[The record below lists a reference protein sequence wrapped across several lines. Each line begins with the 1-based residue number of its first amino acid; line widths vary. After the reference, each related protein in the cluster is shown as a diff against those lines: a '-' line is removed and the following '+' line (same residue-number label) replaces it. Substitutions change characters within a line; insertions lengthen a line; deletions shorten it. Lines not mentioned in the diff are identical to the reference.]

1 MAVVKQGVKVLI
13 VDDEPIIVESIKE
26 YFQSLRIVGF
36 TDPVH
41 ALKALTA
48 EPCDIVL
55 VDYRMPGLSGLDLLM
70 EARRLS
76 AYKVGIL
83 LTAYAD
89 KDLLRQFI
97 NQNLIQKVLE
107 KPLDLEELGRVL
119 EDAIAECEQIHAQ
132 QVEVEELRRDYQKLM
147 ADPGGVL
154 SRVVGSDAGMSQAM
168 QRARQFAATEEN
180 VLLTGETG
188 TGKELLTRVIHA
200 FSRRKSGPFVKINC
214 GAIPESLIESELFG
228 SARGAFSGAYRDRK
242 GKIEESDGGT
252 LFLDEVG
259 ELKLELQSRLLHV
272 VQDKTVER
280 VGSNRQLR
288 VDFRLI
294 AASNRD
300 LREECRAGRFR
311 EDLYF
316 RLATLHLHLP
326 PLRERREDI
335 PLLVDHFLEVFAV
348 ELNRRKPGVEAR
360 VLDRLSAYAWPGNV
374 RELENT
380 IKRALIMT
388 DSRERTIPE
397 TAFEGIP
404 ARVESAAGTVD
415 MAVDLICSQLQNKP
429 ALLDTIEDKILEAVL
444 RKAGGSVM
452 EAVRQSGIP
461 KDRFYRLARRQP
473 LSPLEE
479 IPPGRTKEQ

>member
-1 MAVVKQGVKVLI
+1 MAVLRQGVKVLI

-26 YFQSLRIVGF
+26 YFPDLSIVGF
-36 TDPVH
+36 TDPTQ
-41 ALKALTA
+41 ALKALKS
-48 EPCDIVL
+48 ELFDIAL
-55 VDYRMPGLSGLDLLM
+55 VDYRMPGLSGLDLLI
-70 EARRLS
+70 EARRVS
-76 AYKVGIL
+76 AYRVGIL

-97 NQNLIQKVLE
+97 NQDLIQKVLE
-107 KPLDLEELGRVL
+107 KPLDMEELGRVL
-119 EDAIAECEQIHAQ
+119 SEAIAECEQTHAA
-132 QVEVEELRRDYQKLM
+132 QVEVEELRRNYQKLM

-154 SRVVGSDAGMSQAM
+154 SRVVGSNAGMSQAM
-168 QRARQFAATEEN
+168 QRARQFAATDEN

-188 TGKELLTRVIHA
+188 TGKELFTRVIHA
-200 FSRRKSGPFVKINC
+200 FSRRKSAPFIKINC

-242 GKIEESDGGT
+242 GKIEEADGGT

-280 VGSNRQLR
+280 VGSNRQIR

-335 PLLVDHFLEVFAV
+335 PLLVDHFLDVFCM
-348 ELNRRKPGVEAR
+348 ELNRRKPGVEAN
-360 VLDRLSAYAWPGNV
+360 VLDRLAAYAWPGNV

-380 IKRALIMT
+380 VKRALIMT
-388 DSRERTIPE
+388 DSQADTVPE
-397 TAFEGIP
+397 TAFEGTLVP
-404 ARVESAAGTVD
+404 GESATGTVD
-415 MAVDLICSQLQNKP
+415 TALDLICSQLQNKP

-461 KDRFYRLARRQP
+461 KDRFYRLAKRQTV
-473 LSPLEE
+473 S
-479 IPPGRTKEQ
+479 TKEP

>member
-1 MAVVKQGVKVLI
+1 MAILRPGAKVLI
-13 VDDEPIIVESIKE
+13 VDDEPIIVESIKD
-26 YFQSLRIVGF
+26 YFQHLNIIGF
-36 TDPVH
+36 SDPVQ
-41 ALKALTA
+41 ALKALNS
-48 EPCDIVL
+48 EFFDVVL
-55 VDYRMPGLSGLDLLM
+55 VDYRMPGLSGLDLLI

-76 AYKVGIL
+76 AYRFGVL

-89 KDLLRQFI
+89 KELLRQFI
-97 NQNLIQKVLE
+97 NQNLIQRVME

-119 EDAIAECEQIHAQ
+119 DDAILESEQSRAA

-147 ADPGGVL
+147 ADPGSVL
-154 SRVVGSDAGMSQAM
+154 SRVVGSNAGIAQSM
-168 QRARQFAATEEN
+168 QRARQFAKTDEN
-180 VLLTGETG
+180 ILLTGETG
-188 TGKELLTRVIHA
+188 TGKELFTRVIHA
-200 FSRRKSGPFVKINC
+200 CSRRKNGAFVKINC

-242 GKIEESDGGT
+242 GKIEEADGGT
-252 LFLDEVG
+252 LFLDEVC

-280 VGSNRQLR
+280 VGSNRQIR

-294 AASNRD
+294 SASNRD
-300 LREECRAGRFR
+300 LREESKRGRFR

-326 PLRERREDI
+326 PLRERKEDV
-335 PLLVDHFLEVFAV
+335 PLLVDHFLDVFCM
-348 ELNRRKPGVEAR
+348 ELNRRKPGIDAH
-360 VLDRLSAYAWPGNV
+360 VLDLLIGYGWPGNV

-388 DSRERTIPE
+388 DPQARTLPE
-397 TAFEGIP
+397 SAFEGVMTP
-404 ARVESAAGTVD
+404 QERAVGTVD
-415 MAVDLICSQLQNKP
+415 AALDLICEQLQDGP

-444 RKAGGSVM
+444 RRAGGSVM

-461 KDRFYRLARRQP
+461 KDRFYRLSKRQP
-473 LSPLEE
+473 IS
-479 IPPGRTKEQ
+479 TKEP

>member
-1 MAVVKQGVKVLI
+1 MAVLRPGVKVLV

-26 YFQSLRIVGF
+26 YFQHLNIVSF
-36 TDPVH
+36 ADPAQ
-41 ALKALTA
+41 ALKALKA
-48 EPCDIVL
+48 EFFDIVL
-55 VDYRMPGLSGLDLLM
+55 VDYRMPGLSGLDLLI
-70 EARRLS
+70 EARRAS
-76 AYKVGIL
+76 AYRFGIL

-119 EDAIAECEQIHAQ
+119 EDAIAESEQTRAA
-132 QVEVEELRRDYQKLM
+132 QVEVEELRREYQKLM
-147 ADPGGVL
+147 ADPGSVL
-154 SRVVGSDAGMSQAM
+154 SRVVGSNAGMNQSM
-168 QRARQFAATEEN
+168 QRARQFAATDEN

-188 TGKELLTRVIHA
+188 TGKELFTRVIHTC
-200 FSRRKSGPFVKINC
+200 SRRRDGPFVKINC

-228 SARGAFSGAYRDRK
+228 SARGAFSGAYKDRK

-252 LFLDEVG
+252 LFLDEVT

-280 VGSNRQLR
+280 VGSNRQIR

-335 PLLVDHFLEVFAV
+335 PLLVDHFLDVFCM
-348 ELNRRKPGVEAR
+348 ELNRRKPSVGTDI
-360 VLDRLSAYAWPGNV
+360 LDRLAAYSWPGNV

-380 IKRALIMT
+380 VKRALIMMDPQAT
-388 DSRERTIPE
+388 SIPE
-397 TAFEGIP
+397 SAFEGVLVP
-404 ARVESAAGTVD
+404 FESPVSSVD
-415 MAVDLICSQLQNKP
+415 TALDLICGQLRDKP

-461 KDRFYRLARRQP
+461 KDRFYRLVKRQ
-473 LSPLEE
+473 SVS
-479 IPPGRTKEQ
+479 TKEQ

>member
-1 MAVVKQGVKVLI
+1 MEILQPGAKVLI
-13 VDDEPIIVESIKE
+13 VDDEPIIVESIKD
-26 YFQSLRIVGF
+26 YFQHLNITGF
-36 TDPVH
+36 SDPAR
-41 ALKALTA
+41 ALKALKA
-48 EPCDIVL
+48 EFFDVVF
-55 VDYRMPGLSGLDLLM
+55 VDYRMPGLSGLDLLI

-76 AYKVGIL
+76 SYRFGVL

-97 NQNLIQKVLE
+97 NQNLIQRVLE

-119 EDAIAECEQIHAQ
+119 DDAILESERSRAA

-147 ADPGGVL
+147 ADPGSVL
-154 SRVVGSDAGMSQAM
+154 SRVVGSNAGIAQSMR
-168 QRARQFAATEEN
+168 RAQQFAKTDEN

-188 TGKELLTRVIHA
+188 TGKELFTRVIHTG
-200 FSRRKSGPFVKINC
+200 SRRKNGPFVKINC

-228 SARGAFSGAYRDRK
+228 STRGAFSGAYKDRK
-242 GKIEESDGGT
+242 GKIEEAEGGT
-252 LFLDEVG
+252 LFLDEVS

-280 VGSNRQLR
+280 VGSNRQIR

-294 AASNRD
+294 SASNRD
-300 LREECRAGRFR
+300 LREESKKGSFR

-326 PLRERREDI
+326 PLRERTEDI
-335 PLLVDHFLEVFAV
+335 PLLVDHFLDVFCM
-348 ELNRRKPGVEAR
+348 ELNRRKPGIDSR
-360 VLDRLSAYAWPGNV
+360 VLDLLTGYAWPGNV

-380 IKRALIMT
+380 VKRALIMT
-388 DSRERTIPE
+388 DPQAGTLPE
-397 TAFEGIP
+397 SSFEGVIGPQESP
-404 ARVESAAGTVD
+404 ASTVD
-415 MAVDLICSQLQNKP
+415 AALDLICGQLAEGP

-444 RKAGGSVM
+444 RRAGGSVM

-461 KDRFYRLARRQP
+461 KDRFYRLSKRQP
-473 LSPLEE
+473 LS
-479 IPPGRTKEQ
+479 TKEP